1 MTSEQFRNL
10 KVGDKIF
17 RSGRLYPFVVMEIST
32 DSIGVAQVKSLTL
45 SDVSEWSLGCPEGLL
60 GPAGRKEP
68 AHAGVEPVPMI

>member
-1 MTSEQFRNL
+1 MTAEQFRNL

-45 SDVSEWSLGCPEGLL
+45 SDVSEWSLETPKELL
-60 GPAGRKEP
+60 GPGR
-68 AHAGVEPVPMI
+68 AFGPVQPDVAPFPMI